1 MEVIFSH
8 LTVRVKHRHFGR
20 RLPSPS
26 CVCRQLRGMF
36 HRSQHTAHLSARRRG
51 RREQGLPT
59 PGSWAS
65 FLGSVSR
72 ACEKAVP
79 GLPGI
84 PVGNEEVIWY
94 GINNEQRI
102 NAHLPLDTEPCA
114 QSWNR
119 RGQSATAPETGRWG
133 HLQKTAGAW
142 GGFLQPAVDSP
153 DCGAFVKTIKAP
165 PNQSPRERR
174 FSGGPE
180 SPGPALAPAPA

>member
-1 MEVIFSH
+1 
-8 LTVRVKHRHFGR
+8 
-20 RLPSPS
+20 
-26 CVCRQLRGMF
+26 MF
-36 HRSQHTAHLSARRRG
+36 HRSQHTAHLSAQHRG

-84 PVGNEEVIWY
+84 PVGNEEVICCW
-94 GINNEQRI
+94 INNEQRI

-119 RGQSATAPETGRWG
+119 RGQRALETGNGDTYRKQ
-133 HLQKTAGAW
+133 LEPGAV
-142 GGFLQPAVDSP
+142 LS
-153 DCGAFVKTIKAP
+153 
-165 PNQSPRERR
+165 S
-174 FSGGPE
+174 
-180 SPGPALAPAPA
+180 LL